1 VDKQKQLSKFKI
13 ADIVIESELIVPSD
27 RPHWTG
33 LVLSIEEDAW
43 TFSTLYN
50 LETQDRVVVLW
61 LNTGVIEELP
71 SSVLLLEYRSEE

>member
-1 VDKQKQLSKFKI
+1 MSEQEQLSKFKI
-13 ADIVIESELIVPSD
+13 ADIVIESELIVPAE
-27 RPHWTG
+27 RKYWTG

-50 LETQDRVVVLW
+50 LENQDRVVVLW

-71 SSVLLLEYRSEE
+71 SSVLLLKYRSEE

>member
-1 VDKQKQLSKFKI
+1 VDQQKQLSKFKI

-27 RPHWTG
+27 RTYWTG
-33 LVLSIEEDAW
+33 LVLSVEEDAW

-61 LNTGVIEELP
+61 LNTGIIEELP
-71 SSVLLLEYRSEE
+71 ASVLLLEYRDEE

>member
-1 VDKQKQLSKFKI
+1 MDQQKQLSKFKI

-27 RPHWTG
+27 RTYWTG
-33 LVLSIEEDAW
+33 LVLSVEEDAW

-61 LNTGVIEELP
+61 LNTGIIEELP
-71 SSVLLLEYRSEE
+71 ASVLLLEYRDEE

>member
-1 VDKQKQLSKFKI
+1 VDKQEQLSKFKI

-27 RPHWTG
+27 RLHWTG

-50 LETQDRVVVLW
+50 LQTQDRVVVLW